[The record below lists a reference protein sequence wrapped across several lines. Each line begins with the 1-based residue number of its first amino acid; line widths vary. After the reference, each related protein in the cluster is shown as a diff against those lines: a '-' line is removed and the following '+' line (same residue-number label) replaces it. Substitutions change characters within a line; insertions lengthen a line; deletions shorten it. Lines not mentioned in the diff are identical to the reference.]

1 MVKEDNTLGVLT
13 HILGLFTGFIAPL
26 IMYFVIEDKKSKS
39 FQNNRNSLNFQLSVL
54 IYGLVAT
61 LLVFIL
67 IGIPIIIALA
77 VLVIVTCITGAV
89 RANEG
94 KVYEYP
100 LTIKFLK

>member
-1 MVKEDNTLGVLT
+1 MVKEDNTLGVLS

-61 LLVFIL
+61 LLTLIL
-67 IGIPIIIALA
+67 IGFPLLIALA

-100 LTIKFLK
+100 LTINFVK